1 MMKYN
6 KLLGTFG
13 EDMAKDSLEKEGYRI
28 LERNFSCKAGE
39 LDIIA
44 MEGDTIAFI
53 EVKCRTGT
61 GYGNPSEAVSYYK
74 QNRIVKSALF
84 FMTKH
89 KIFDYMCRFDVV
101 EVLTDGT
108 KECTTINLIKNA
120 FEYSGKYGY

>member
-1 MMKYN
+1 MKYN
-6 KLLGTFG
+6 KLLGAFG
-13 EDMAKDSLEKEGYRI
+13 EEMACGFLVKQGYKI

-44 MEGDTIAFI
+44 FDGDTIAFI

-74 QNRIVKSALF
+74 QSRIVKAALF
-84 FMTKH
+84 FMTKN
-89 KIFDYMCRFDVV
+89 KIFDYMSRFDVI
-101 EVLTDGT
+101 EILTDGT